1 MPTPRDIVAKRRGA
15 SSATPDNGVERHW
28 TLARPGAHNAGLEP
42 DPWLA
47 FQRVERHAMTNS
59 TSGKSPDS
67 AFDGIDFELTDIS
80 DARKALDDLPPGVG
94 ELERHMPGY
103 WEKRRQS
110 PSAADRA
117 LTGRALEWLVQLP
130 PALRPTRMSQR
141 FPRLVNAL
149 ATVWGD
155 APRALAAID
164 NLLVDRRGGRQG
176 LPEDVQSELKLLLE
190 HLKRSASAAPPAARH
205 APVDEALTRARALLE
220 AAGYRVI
227 PPAG

>member
-1 MPTPRDIVAKRRGA
+1 LLTFK
-15 SSATPDNGVERHW
+15 
-28 TLARPGAHNAGLEP
+28 
-42 DPWLA
+42 
-47 FQRVERHAMTNS
+47 RVERHAMTNS

-103 WEKRRQS
+103 WEKRRQL

-117 LTGRALEWLVQLP
+117 LTGRALEWLVQLA
-130 PALRPTRMSQR
+130 PALRPTRTGQR

-149 ATVWGD
+149 ATVWSD
-155 APRALAAID
+155 APRALAALD

-176 LPEDVQSELKLLLE
+176 LPDDVQSELKALLE
-190 HLKRSASAAPPAARH
+190 HLKRNAPTPAARH
-205 APVDEALTRARALLE
+205 APVDDALSRARSLLE

-227 PPAG
+227 PPGG

>member
-1 MPTPRDIVAKRRGA
+1 
-15 SSATPDNGVERHW
+15 
-28 TLARPGAHNAGLEP
+28 
-42 DPWLA
+42 
-47 FQRVERHAMTNS
+47 MTNS

-103 WEKRRQS
+103 WEKRRQA

-117 LTGRALEWLVQLP
+117 LTGRALEWLVQIP
-130 PALRPTRMSQR
+130 PALRPTHMSQR

-149 ATVWGD
+149 ATVWAD

-164 NLLVDRRGGRQG
+164 GLLIDRRGGRQG
-176 LPEDVQSELKLLLE
+176 LPDNVQSELKALLE
-190 HLKRSASAAPPAARH
+190 HLKRSAPAAPAGARH
-205 APVDEALTRARALLE
+205 APLDEALSRARRLLE

-227 PPAG
+227 PPGG